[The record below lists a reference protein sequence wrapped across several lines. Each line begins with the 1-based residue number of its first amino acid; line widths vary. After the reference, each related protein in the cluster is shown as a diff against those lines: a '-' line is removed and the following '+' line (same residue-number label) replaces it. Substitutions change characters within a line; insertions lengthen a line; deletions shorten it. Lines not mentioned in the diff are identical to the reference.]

1 MFSSLSKETE
11 PMTATLETTPMK
23 PVVIFS
29 ALPPRESED
38 VATIQATEDQAHR
51 TIYRAAEIEAGL
63 RIR

>member
-1 MFSSLSKETE
+1 
-11 PMTATLETTPMK
+11 MTATLETTPMK

-38 VATIQATEDQAHR
+38 VATIQAIKDQVHR